1 MVKTIEPLVEE
12 ISNLLDRSEVK
23 MREYKLNLLESGEDR
38 VTNECYSLDCF
49 SCNPSP
55 CYSCVDCYSSN

>member
-12 ISNLLDRSEVK
+12 ISTVLKESEIGTQT
-23 MREYKLNLLESGEDR
+23 KLKPQELIGNKLTD
-38 VTNECYSLDCF
+38 ECYSLACF

-55 CYSCVDCYSSN
+55 CYSCVECYSPL